1 MQHHHGEISRNT
13 RSQSVRR
20 ENTPELENQLPFM
33 SPDFNS
39 TRFIKILH
47 CLESADDKMYLK
59 LIHNMITLL
68 RISYRLN
75 GRNYQFPLDHC
86 TSKHQVLLLIMYCNY
101 NDLVID
107 ILFVII
113 IVFTV
118 SVIPNMA
125 NSLLLFPPDALQMD
139 SSLTV
144 SLTSFLV

>member
-1 MQHHHGEISRNT
+1 
-13 RSQSVRR
+13 
-20 ENTPELENQLPFM
+20 
-33 SPDFNS
+33 
-39 TRFIKILH
+39 
-47 CLESADDKMYLK
+47 
-59 LIHNMITLL
+59 
-68 RISYRLN
+68 
-75 GRNYQFPLDHC
+75 
-86 TSKHQVLLLIMYCNY
+86 MYCDY